1 MMAIIRIPL
10 EIHTFAPHE
19 GILLSRGDSGRP
31 REALVC
37 PTGDSRTSM
46 IRKASLLLRRIIM
59 VEREFGGGVGSNKCM
74 AVGCFKHDVLMIQP
88 SDHHK
93 NLVGRDDFVSVGS
106 CLYLEW

>member
-1 MMAIIRIPL
+1 MTAISRISRDISTFGPMKASSCPG
-10 EIHTFAPHE
+10 EILAGP
-19 GILLSRGDSGRP
+19 GVP
-31 REALVC
+31 RI
-37 PTGDSRTSM
+37 SM
-46 IRKASLLLRRIIM
+46 TRRASLLLRRVIM

-106 CLYLEW
+106 FLVLEW